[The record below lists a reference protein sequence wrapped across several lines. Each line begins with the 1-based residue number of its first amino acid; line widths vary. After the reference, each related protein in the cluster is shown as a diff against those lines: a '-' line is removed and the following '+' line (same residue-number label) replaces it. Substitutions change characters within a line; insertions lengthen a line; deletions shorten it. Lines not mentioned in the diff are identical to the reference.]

1 MREEHVDTARGC
13 CMTSTGSGGPSM
25 LTVNSPVMVRFAHQH
40 DREFASRIE
49 DLDEGAVIVVAPAGA
64 NSAVLASGTREVE
77 LAWLSPRGRYEQ
89 PCTLE
94 SSQPGHVGGPRRWRL
109 RPLRQPILVQRRRY
123 IRVRANVDITI
134 DLDSESVAA
143 ATIDVSEG
151 GFRIRM
157 PRRHVPEL
165 QHTVVHAHIG
175 GAQVTLA
182 GYVVR
187 TTEVEPDQTEAVIAF
202 QADGND
208 AQAVR
213 RFVLHMQLRA
223 RASRDS

>member
-1 MREEHVDTARGC
+1 MREEHVDIERCGR
-13 CMTSTGSGGPSM
+13 MNPTGSDGPSA
-25 LTVNSPVMVRFAHQH
+25 LTVNSPVMVRVAHQH

-49 DLDEGAVIVVAPAGA
+49 GLDNGAVIVAAPPGA

-89 PCTLE
+89 ACRLE
-94 SSQPGHVGGPRRWRL
+94 ASQPGPAGARRWRL
-109 RPLRQPILVQRRRY
+109 RPLRQPLLVQRRRY
-123 IRVRANVDITI
+123 IRVRANI
-134 DLDSESVAA
+134 DVTVELDGESVGA
-143 ATIDVSEG
+143 ATVDVSEG

-157 PRRHVPEL
+157 PRRQFPQS
-165 QHTVVHAHIG
+165 QHTVVRAHIG
-175 GAQVTLA
+175 GAEVALS

-187 TTEVEPDQTEAVIAF
+187 TTEVDPDQTEAVIAF
-202 QADGND
+202 QAAGND
-208 AQAVR
+208 AAAVR